1 MIFLLY
7 INLSREIG
15 HGFSFHLFV
24 MKMPAFMYVRE
35 SNAPGRYERYQPRD
49 RQSFA
54 AGIPIG
60 DIEDLNKCSSDERM
74 AYSISF
80 CCMQIHSQIQ

>member
-7 INLSREIG
+7 INLLREIG

-35 SNAPGRYERYQPRD
+35 SNAPRRYERYQPRD

-60 DIEDLNKCSSDERM
+60 DIEDLNKCSSEEQM
-74 AYSISF
+74 AYFSLF
-80 CCMQIHSQIQ
+80 RCMQILSQIQ

>member
-7 INLSREIG
+7 INLLGEIG
-15 HGFSFHLFV
+15 HGISFHSFV

-35 SNAPGRYERYQPRD
+35 SNTPGRYERYQPRD

-54 AGIPIG
+54 AGISIG

-74 AYSISF
+74 AYSSLF
-80 CCMQIHSQIQ
+80 RCMRIHSQIQ